1 MIVVDKS
8 AVFNREWRDAIENYN
23 LVDETEATLR
33 AALMREESRGTFYR
47 IDYPDTDENWAV
59 NIACRYVDGAMQM
72 EKVEI
77 VR

>member
-1 MIVVDKS
+1 M
-8 AVFNREWRDAIENYN
+8 ARRYRD

-47 IDYPDTDENWAV
+47 TDFPETDESWEA
-59 NIACRYVDGAMQM
+59 NIACRLVDGAMQM
-72 EKVEI
+72 EKVDI